1 MGWQTITL
9 AFAQMETMTRTL
21 TITEEAYERLE
32 DHNREGE
39 SFTETILRLTGT
51 ERDLMKGFG
60 SMSDVD
66 GFRDAIESTRD
77 DLDED
82 LGKRAHR

>member
-9 AFAQMETMTRTL
+9 AFAHMETMTRTL